1 MNLLHELAC
10 VNCGAVIR
18 VMAMRGTV
26 VSCDICHASF
36 RIPTSLAP
44 EPELG
49 DLLLGADFRELD
61 LPGWVPLN
69 RNNLE
74 FRPGSP
80 AELWAT
86 FPPSDRIHPIL
97 RTPGPFDDFDVSAT
111 LRFLKGAYEHIS
123 AGFELRSSDE
133 GDYVVRISAQG
144 TFNIGWHNRM
154 DWGGPIVAWTDHPSL
169 RARLGEVNRLR
180 VIMRGDL
187 VRVYINGMLA
197 TSIHDARFR
206 SGTIRLIVSP
216 SSREPLT
223 VAFSD
228 LQLRDVK

>member
-1 MNLLHELAC
+1 
-10 VNCGAVIR
+10 
-18 VMAMRGTV
+18 
-26 VSCDICHASF
+26 
-36 RIPTSLAP
+36 
-44 EPELG
+44 
-49 DLLLGADFRELD
+49 
-61 LPGWVPLN
+61 
-69 RNNLE
+69 
-74 FRPGSP
+74 
-80 AELWAT
+80 
-86 FPPSDRIHPIL
+86 
-97 RTPGPFDDFDVSAT
+97 
-111 LRFLKGAYEHIS
+111 
-123 AGFELRSSDE
+123 
-133 GDYVVRISAQG
+133 
-144 TFNIGWHNRM
+144 M

-187 VRVYINGMLA
+187 IRVYINGLLA